1 LSTIS
6 DTQSTF
12 HHRGINMAFFGIG
25 KKLKALFSKS
35 LDQSF
40 FDNLEDLLIEGDF
53 GAKNAMMISDEVNE
67 RKPKTEEEF
76 LAIVR
81 ELLEDKIDGIK
92 LEPVKGELTVYLVLG
107 VNGVGK
113 TTSIAKLAT
122 HYKNEGYKVVMAAAD
137 TFRAAA
143 IDQLELH
150 AERTGTRIVR
160 QENGSDPG
168 AVIYDA
174 ISSAQARGDDL
185 ILCDTA
191 GRMHNKENLVR
202 ELQKIDKVIRNR
214 VKPEN
219 YKKIL
224 VIDATTGQNSIS
236 QAQIFNEAVG
246 LDALILT
253 KYDSAAKAGALV
265 QIGIPVA
272 FVGTGEHYEDIHQFD
287 KEEFLTS
294 LAGLT
299 D

>member
-1 LSTIS
+1 ML
-6 DTQSTF
+6 F
-12 HHRGINMAFFGIG
+12 KFGIG
-25 KKLKALFSKS
+25 AKLKALFSGFKKT

-53 GAKNAMMISDEVNE
+53 GAKNAMLISDEVNE

-81 ELLEDKIDGIK
+81 ELLEDKIKGIELK
-92 LEPVKGELTVYLVLG
+92 PDKDELTVYLVLG

-113 TTSIAKLAT
+113 TTSIAKMAT
-122 HYKNEGYKVVMAAAD
+122 YYKNYGYKVVMAAAD

-150 AERTGTRIVR
+150 AERTGVRIVR

-174 ISSAQARGDDL
+174 ISSAQARGDNL

-214 VKPEN
+214 IRPEN

-246 LDALILT
+246 IDALILT

-272 FVGTGEHYEDIHQFD
+272 FVGTGEHYQDIHVFD
-287 KEEFLTS
+287 KDEFLTS
-294 LAGLT
+294 LAGLGE
-299 D
+299 

>member
-1 LSTIS
+1 
-6 DTQSTF
+6 
-12 HHRGINMAFFGIG
+12 MAFKFGIG
-25 KKLKALFSKS
+25 QKLKALFSGFKKT

-53 GAKNAMMISDEVNE
+53 GAKNAMLISDEVNE

-81 ELLEDKIDGIK
+81 ELLEDKINGID
-92 LEPVKGELTVYLVLG
+92 LEPTKGELTVYLVLG

-122 HYKNEGYKVVMAAAD
+122 HYKNEGYSVVMAAAD

-150 AERTGTRIVR
+150 AQRTGTRIVR

-174 ISSAQARGDDL
+174 ISSAQSRGDDL

-214 VKPEN
+214 IKPEN

-246 LDALILT
+246 IDALILT
-253 KYDSAAKAGALV
+253 KYDSASKAGALV

-272 FVGTGEHYEDIHQFD
+272 FVGTGEHYGDMHKFD
-287 KEEFLTS
+287 KDEFLST
-294 LAGLT
+294 LAGLG

>member
-1 LSTIS
+1 M
-6 DTQSTF
+6 TF
-12 HHRGINMAFFGIG
+12 KFGIG
-25 KKLKALFSKS
+25 AKLKALFSGFKKT

-53 GAKNAMMISDEVNE
+53 GAKNAMLISDEVNE

-81 ELLEDKIDGIK
+81 ELLEDKINGIK
-92 LEPVKGELTVYLVLG
+92 LEPNKGDLTVYLVLG

-122 HYKNEGYKVVMAAAD
+122 HYKDEGYKVVLAAAD

-160 QENGSDPG
+160 QVNGSDPG

-174 ISSAQARGDDL
+174 ISSAQAKGDDL

-214 VKPEN
+214 IKPEN

-246 LDALILT
+246 IDALILT

-272 FVGTGEHYEDIHQFD
+272 FVGTGEHYNDIHEFD
-287 KEEFLTS
+287 KEEFLTT
-294 LAGLT
+294 LAGLGE
-299 D
+299 

>member
-1 LSTIS
+1 MI
-6 DTQSTF
+6 F
-12 HHRGINMAFFGIG
+12 KFGLG
-25 KKLKALFSKS
+25 AKLKALFSGFRKT

-53 GAKNAMMISDEVNE
+53 GAKNAMLISDEVNA

-81 ELLEDKIDGIK
+81 ELLQDKINGIELK
-92 LEPVKGELTVYLVLG
+92 PDKDELTVYLVLG

-122 HYKNEGYKVVMAAAD
+122 YYKNDGYKVVMAAAD

-150 AERTGTRIVR
+150 SQRTGVRIVR

-174 ISSAQARGDDL
+174 ISSAQARGDNL

-214 VKPEN
+214 IKPEN

-246 LDALILT
+246 IDALILT

-272 FVGTGEHYEDIHQFD
+272 FVGTGEHYEDIHVFD
-287 KEEFLTS
+287 KDEFLTS
-294 LAGLT
+294 LAGLGE
-299 D
+299 

>member
-1 LSTIS
+1 
-6 DTQSTF
+6 
-12 HHRGINMAFFGIG
+12 MAFKFGIG
-25 KKLKALFSKS
+25 AKLKALFSGFKKT

-53 GAKNAMMISDEVNE
+53 GAKNAMLISDEVNE

-76 LAIVR
+76 LAIVK
-81 ELLEDKIDGIK
+81 ELLEDKISK
-92 LEPVKGELTVYLVLG
+92 AELKPKKGELTVYLVLG

-122 HYKNEGYKVVMAAAD
+122 LYKKEGYKVVMAAAD

-174 ISSAQARGDDL
+174 ISSAQAKGDDL

-214 VKPEN
+214 INPEN

-224 VIDATTGQNSIS
+224 VIDATTGQNSIN

-246 LDALILT
+246 IDALILT
-253 KYDSAAKAGALV
+253 KYDSASKAGALV

-272 FVGTGEHYEDIHQFD
+272 YVCTGEHYEDIHEFD

-294 LAGLT
+294 LAGLGE
-299 D
+299 

>member
-1 LSTIS
+1 ML
-6 DTQSTF
+6 F
-12 HHRGINMAFFGIG
+12 KFGIG
-25 KKLKALFSKS
+25 AKLKALFSGFRKT

-53 GAKNAMMISDEVNE
+53 GAKNAMLISDEVNE

-81 ELLEDKIDGIK
+81 ELLEDKINGVELKPDK
-92 LEPVKGELTVYLVLG
+92 DELTVYLVLG

-113 TTSIAKLAT
+113 TTSIAKMAT
-122 HYKNEGYKVVMAAAD
+122 YYKNDGYKVVMAAAD

-150 AERTGTRIVR
+150 ATRTGVRIVR

-174 ISSAQARGDDL
+174 ISSAQARGDNL

-214 VKPEN
+214 IKPEN

-246 LDALILT
+246 IDALILT

-272 FVGTGEHYEDIHQFD
+272 FVGTGEHYEDIHVFD
-287 KEEFLTS
+287 KDEFLTS
-294 LAGLT
+294 LAGLGE
-299 D
+299 

>member
-1 LSTIS
+1 ML
-6 DTQSTF
+6 F
-12 HHRGINMAFFGIG
+12 KFGIG
-25 KKLKALFSKS
+25 AKLKALFSGFKKT

-53 GAKNAMMISDEVNE
+53 GAKNAMLISDEVNA

-76 LAIVR
+76 MAIVR
-81 ELLEDKIDGIK
+81 ELLEDKISCIE
-92 LEPVKGELTVYLVLG
+92 LEPPKDELSVYLVLG

-113 TTSIAKLAT
+113 TTSIAKMAT
-122 HYKNEGYKVVMAAAD
+122 YYKNEGYKVVMAAAD

-150 AERTGTRIVR
+150 SQRTGVRIVR

-174 ISSAQARGDDL
+174 ISSAQARGDNL

-214 VKPEN
+214 IRPEN

-246 LDALILT
+246 IDALILT

-265 QIGIPVA
+265 QIGLPVA
-272 FVGTGEHYEDIHQFD
+272 FVGTGEHYEDMHVFD
-287 KEEFLTS
+287 KDEFLTS
-294 LAGLT
+294 LAGLGE
-299 D
+299 

>member
-1 LSTIS
+1 
-6 DTQSTF
+6 
-12 HHRGINMAFFGIG
+12 MAFKFGIG
-25 KKLKALFSKS
+25 AKLKALFSGFKKT

-53 GAKNAMMISDEVNE
+53 GAKNAMLISDEVNE

-81 ELLEDKIDGIK
+81 ELLEDKINGIK
-92 LEPVKGELTVYLVLG
+92 LEPNKGDLTVYLVLG

-122 HYKNEGYKVVMAAAD
+122 HYKDEGYKVVLAAAD

-160 QENGSDPG
+160 QVNGSDPG

-174 ISSAQARGDDL
+174 ISSAQAKGDDL

-214 VKPEN
+214 IKPEN

-246 LDALILT
+246 IDALILT

-272 FVGTGEHYEDIHQFD
+272 FVGTGEHYNDIHEFD
-287 KEEFLTS
+287 KEEFLTT
-294 LAGLT
+294 LAGLGE
-299 D
+299 

>member
-1 LSTIS
+1 ML
-6 DTQSTF
+6 F
-12 HHRGINMAFFGIG
+12 KFGIG
-25 KKLKALFSKS
+25 AKLKALFSGFRKT

-53 GAKNAMMISDEVNE
+53 GAKNAMLISDEVNE

-81 ELLEDKIDGIK
+81 ELLEDKIKGTE
-92 LEPVKGELTVYLVLG
+92 LEPDKNELTVYLVLG

-113 TTSIAKLAT
+113 TTSIAKMAT
-122 HYKNEGYKVVMAAAD
+122 YYKNKGYKVVMAAAD

-150 AERTGTRIVR
+150 SQRTGVRIVR

-174 ISSAQARGDDL
+174 ISSAQARGDNL

-246 LDALILT
+246 IDALILT

-272 FVGTGEHYEDIHQFD
+272 FVGTGEHYEDIHVFD
-287 KEEFLTS
+287 KDEFLTS
-294 LAGLT
+294 LAGLGE
-299 D
+299 

>member
-1 LSTIS
+1 
-6 DTQSTF
+6 
-12 HHRGINMAFFGIG
+12 MAFKFGLG
-25 KKLKALFSKS
+25 AKLKALFSGFRKT

-53 GAKNAMMISDEVNE
+53 GAKNAMLISDAVNE

-81 ELLEDKIDGIK
+81 ELLNDKISKVK
-92 LEPVKGELTVYLVLG
+92 LTPTKGELTVYLILG

-113 TTSIAKLAT
+113 TTTIGKLAKL
-122 HYKNEGYKVVMAAAD
+122 YKEKNYSVVLAAGD

-143 IDQLELH
+143 IEQLEMH

-160 QENGSDPG
+160 QDNGSDPG

-191 GRMHNKENLVR
+191 GRMHNKDNLVR

-214 VKPEN
+214 IKSEN

-224 VIDATTGQNSIS
+224 VIDATTGQNSIN
-236 QAQIFNEAVG
+236 QAQIFNDAVG

-253 KYDSAAKAGALV
+253 KYDSASKAGALV
-265 QIGIPVA
+265 QIGIPIA
-272 FVGTGEHYEDIHQFD
+272 YVGTGEHYQDIHEFD
-287 KEEFLTS
+287 KDEFLTT
-294 LAGLT
+294 LAGLGEN
-299 D
+299 

>member
-1 LSTIS
+1 MI
-6 DTQSTF
+6 F
-12 HHRGINMAFFGIG
+12 KFGLG
-25 KKLKALFSKS
+25 AKLKALFSGFRKT

-53 GAKNAMMISDEVNE
+53 GAKNAMLISDEVNE

-81 ELLEDKIDGIK
+81 ELLQDKINGIELK
-92 LEPVKGELTVYLVLG
+92 PDKDELTVYLVLG

-122 HYKNEGYKVVMAAAD
+122 YYKNDGYRVVMAAAD

-150 AERTGTRIVR
+150 SQRTGVRIVR

-168 AVIYDA
+168 AVIFDA
-174 ISSAQARGDDL
+174 ISSAQARGDNL

-214 VKPEN
+214 IKPEN

-246 LDALILT
+246 IDPSH
-253 KYDSAAKAGALV
+253 K
-265 QIGIPVA
+265 P
-272 FVGTGEHYEDIHQFD
+272 
-287 KEEFLTS
+287 
-294 LAGLT
+294 
-299 D
+299 